1 VSGRKNMLMP
11 DMMENIDCIAIGN
24 LCIGHVRIAII
35 HVDEE
40 RTYPRNLVCHA
51 CEAEADPV

>member
-1 VSGRKNMLMP
+1 MLMP
-11 DMMENIDCIAIGN
+11 DIMENIDCIAIGN